1 MTKGWLLPVSPNT
14 TWCRDRASVGRHHGV
29 VRRRAITTAI
39 GVAIAASC
47 ASSADSTPVVDVDD
61 EAPSIT
67 LRSAD
72 VATSQVED
80 GENPDDDA
88 LESTSEAVT
97 PTVLDVEQTDANEP
111 PVTAAVEPAEAGGD
125 ADPAVGDDTEDPSF
139 ELGPDVVLDVDVARF
154 PADDA
159 GIGGPQDSPEPGA
172 SGEDGQEE
180 AITGWAGVDRYLES
194 VLIRSGNTAASVAV
208 SIDGDVVHRAAFGVR
223 DPATGDP
230 AQPQDRFRIASIS
243 KPITA
248 ITVMALVDDGV
259 ITLDEPLGDVVAQH
273 VGLPAA
279 TGGSSNLTFRQLLSH
294 RSGFG
299 KYDSTF
305 FRGAAEDCVEAA
317 QVGLSS
323 GAGGGGYTYSNMN
336 YCIAGLV
343 IEAVTGLTYEQ
354 AVYRYLLTPLGISG
368 MRLAPTFDP
377 GPDEVQH
384 VTTTGRNYM
393 ETLGAA
399 GAWIATPSDLV
410 MIFDSLDVDSGGFKP
425 LVIESVFQM
434 LIPPG
439 GTLGQ
444 RGYGLGVISYGDNR
458 YGHTGTIESTH
469 AMVLNRGDGVI
480 WSITVAGQYPGES
493 TSLERIMNEAFEAG
507 GFVAG

>member
-1 MTKGWLLPVSPNT
+1 MAMVCVTV
-14 TWCRDRASVGRHHGV
+14 
-29 VRRRAITTAI
+29 
-39 GVAIAASC
+39 AASC
-47 ASSADSTPVVDVDD
+47 ASGANTEGPVDIDGSAAPITASPSTKPVQNDQGDASTAPSAEAPSSTEPVAQPTNAEESTTTLADDVDD
-61 EAPSIT
+61 VSET
-67 LRSAD
+67 TD
-72 VATSQVED
+72 EVEVTEVED
-80 GENPDDDA
+80 
-88 LESTSEAVT
+88 
-97 PTVLDVEQTDANEP
+97 
-111 PVTAAVEPAEAGGD
+111 
-125 ADPAVGDDTEDPSF
+125 TEEPSF

-159 GIGGPQDSPEPGA
+159 GIGGPPGPEDPDEQTQD
-172 SGEDGQEE
+172 E
-180 AITGWAGVDRYLES
+180 AITGWAGVDQYLES
-194 VLIRSGNTAASVAV
+194 VLIRPGNTAASVAV

-230 AQPQDRFRIASIS
+230 AEPQDRFRIASIS

-273 VGLPAA
+273 IGLAGA
-279 TGGSSNLTFRQLLSH
+279 TGASSNLTFRQLLTH
-294 RSGFG
+294 RTGFG
-299 KYDSTF
+299 KYDNVF
-305 FRGAAEDCVEAA
+305 FRGAADDCVDAA
-317 QVGLSS
+317 QAGLSS
-323 GAGGGGYTYSNMN
+323 GAGGGGYIYSNMN
-336 YCIAGLV
+336 FCIAGLA
-343 IEAVTGLTYEQ
+343 IEAVTGLSYEQ

-384 VTTTGRNYM
+384 VTTPGRNYM

-410 MIFDSLDVDSGGFKP
+410 TIFDSLDVDSGGFKP
-425 LVIESVFQM
+425 LVIDSVFQM

-439 GTLGQ
+439 ATLGQ

-480 WSITVAGQYPGES
+480 WSITVAGNFPGES